1 MAGGINFFGWRRSG
15 IYGAIS
21 GPLLTEGR
29 LSGSVTLTI
38 QNTEPP
44 NESVSQP
51 VTFDVM
57 GPGDIEALKPGAVVH
72 VVPPPGTP
80 DAEREKCVHADLAA
94 PDLPWRYTPRLA
106 AGATLRP
113 WLALV
118 VGTSDEVQL
127 QPGGQVT
134 LSQAAI
140 AAHDLGRS
148 ARWAHVQEDD
158 DHPGTFVGRLVCDR
172 PLKPLT
178 EYVAAVVPAFNADG
192 SPRWTTAMPSVTLP
206 AYHAWTFHTGEDGD
220 FASLAG
226 RLAPAIA
233 EPELGRAP
241 LRYLPLPAAAELSA
255 RGALAP
261 IGGTDSAVPNA
272 VANDVLAFTTTL
284 IDPLRPVIGAPRY
297 GAAWVA
303 DPDATTWG
311 AAFRRD
317 PRHRGVGGLGL
328 RMGID
333 EQELLSA
340 AAARQAGALDIAAQ
354 RIRHLVA
361 GVAASSALWTGR
373 LPADPS
379 RRLAIFGPALSRIMT
394 KRGTVRD
401 LATDAGRPMPPALFS
416 SAARRVL
423 RPGPARARFSK
434 AGTIDVGAVIEAANA
449 CPPDPPR
456 APDGLPHADL
466 LAKATGTAPFDESGR
481 RAAKSGRVS
490 VEELK
495 RLYEA
500 FDRTSYSAAQLKTL
514 DGLVSQALD
523 AIESG
528 RPAAILWL
536 IAILDPA
543 ADRKLSSAELG
554 RRLKG
559 HDDTPDTRD
568 LLALAE
574 RIETGPPDRPCLP
587 VDLAALSDDVA
598 AAIDPTADMPF
609 IVTRVLATIDG
620 LDDQPLTPPELC
632 PDLDIPAWQLL
643 RDHAPDWLLPG
654 AADLGEDSVI
664 ALETNPAFVDAFL
677 LGLNTQVLAELR
689 FRNIPIASGCTPLRQ
704 FWARTNPA
712 TETYDDDIV
721 GVHRWPAGSAIG
733 DITHQT
739 PAAASAD
746 LVLVFRTPLFRR
758 YPHTVVYLTPAPD
771 NAGVPDWDAD
781 PDVRDRVLPS
791 FQGTITPDITFFGFD
806 LDPALGASH
815 WVVLEEPAHG
825 TLFYNATENSPTQAR
840 AAAIAAAGDGGAF
853 AAAAYAD
860 PIRVML
866 RGSSLVGGGA

>member
-127 QPGGQVT
+127 QAGGQVT

-158 DHPGTFVGRLVCDR
+158 DHPGTLVGRLVCDR

-178 EYVAAVVPAFNADG
+178 EYVAAVVPAFDADG

-328 RMGID
+328 RTGD
-333 EQELLSA
+333 RRTGAAVAPLRPARPAPSTSPRSA
-340 AAARQAGALDIAAQ
+340 SGTSVRASPRRARCGPDGCPP
-354 RIRHLVA
+354 IRR
-361 GVAASSALWTGR
+361 GGS
-373 LPADPS
+373 P
-379 RRLAIFGPALSRIMT
+379 IFGPALSRIMT

-495 RLYEA
+495 RLI
-500 FDRTSYSAAQLKTL
+500 RGIRPHVLQRRAAQ
-514 DGLVSQALD
+514 
-523 AIESG
+523 
-528 RPAAILWL
+528 
-536 IAILDPA
+536 DP
-543 ADRKLSSAELG
+543 
-554 RRLKG
+554 
-559 HDDTPDTRD
+559 
-568 LLALAE
+568 
-574 RIETGPPDRPCLP
+574 
-587 VDLAALSDDVA
+587 
-598 AAIDPTADMPF
+598 
-609 IVTRVLATIDG
+609 
-620 LDDQPLTPPELC
+620 
-632 PDLDIPAWQLL
+632 
-643 RDHAPDWLLPG
+643 
-654 AADLGEDSVI
+654 
-664 ALETNPAFVDAFL
+664 
-677 LGLNTQVLAELR
+677 
-689 FRNIPIASGCTPLRQ
+689 
-704 FWARTNPA
+704 
-712 TETYDDDIV
+712 
-721 GVHRWPAGSAIG
+721 
-733 DITHQT
+733 
-739 PAAASAD
+739 
-746 LVLVFRTPLFRR
+746 
-758 YPHTVVYLTPAPD
+758 
-771 NAGVPDWDAD
+771 
-781 PDVRDRVLPS
+781 
-791 FQGTITPDITFFGFD
+791 
-806 LDPALGASH
+806 
-815 WVVLEEPAHG
+815 
-825 TLFYNATENSPTQAR
+825 
-840 AAAIAAAGDGGAF
+840 
-853 AAAAYAD
+853 
-860 PIRVML
+860 
-866 RGSSLVGGGA
+866 